1 MLGNNPWSYF
11 IFNLESVMD
20 PAVFGN
26 TLVIF
31 LNDYNNYFHLV
42 FPRYEAII
50 STKCVLDFNL
60 RIWHKL

>member
-1 MLGNNPWSYF
+1 MGTLRKKTGVMLGNNPWSYF

-42 FPRYEAII
+42 FPRY
-50 STKCVLDFNL
+50 
-60 RIWHKL
+60 